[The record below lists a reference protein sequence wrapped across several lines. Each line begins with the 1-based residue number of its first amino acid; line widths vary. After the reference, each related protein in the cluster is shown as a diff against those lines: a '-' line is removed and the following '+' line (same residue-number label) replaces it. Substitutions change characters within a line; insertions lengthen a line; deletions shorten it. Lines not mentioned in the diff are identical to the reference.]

1 MFPVLAQFGPF
12 TLYTYSLLVNLG
24 IALGLAWLYFRAPA
38 DRQARWLDAGIAAT
52 VGGLIGARLVYVIA
66 NGGYYGAH
74 LLEAIMIWRGGL
86 AWPGA
91 AAGVLAGLWIYA
103 RRTHEPSR
111 PIIDAL
117 ALPMA
122 VLSLL
127 TWSGCLAA
135 GCAYGVEVTPGQL
148 PASLVS
154 TAPDL
159 YGLSVPRWPTQAAG
173 LLWSLIVIALVFSLR
188 RQPWPEGARG
198 CYALSL
204 IALGAFA
211 LSFTRGDPIPLLNG
225 YRLDVVGSAL
235 VLVAAT
241 LAWALFVAR
250 RAAPTIQPAASGASS
265 DE

>member
-1 MFPVLAQFGPF
+1 MFPKIELFSGWI

-24 IALGLAWLYFRAPA
+24 VAIGLAWLYVRAPA
-38 DRQARWLDAGIAAT
+38 EKRSRWLDAGIAAT
-52 VGGLIGARLVYVIA
+52 VGGLIGARLLYVIV
-66 NGGYYGAH
+66 NGAYYGAN
-74 LLEAIMIWRGGL
+74 LAEALMIWRGGL

-91 AAGVLAGLWIYA
+91 AVGGLAALWFYT
-103 RRTHEPSR
+103 RRTREPLL

-117 ALPMA
+117 ALPLA
-122 VLSLL
+122 ILGLL

-135 GCAYGVEVTPGQL
+135 GCAYGVEVAPGQL
-148 PASLVS
+148 PAGLVS

-173 LLWSLIVIALVFSLR
+173 IGWSLIVIALVFSMRDR
-188 RQPWPEGARG
+188 RWPAGAHG

-211 LSFTRGDPIPLLNG
+211 LSFTRGDPLPLLG
-225 YRLDVVGSAL
+225 SYRLDTVGNAL

-241 LAWALFVAR
+241 LAWSLLLMRQQV
-250 RAAPTIQPAASGASS
+250 PLISEQ
-265 DE
+265 